1 MKTLR
6 ARIGGATQPIP
17 TTEALVDL
25 SKIAA
30 LAALPKELLS
40 ALERLP
46 QLERRVTELEKAL
59 AGPLCPK
66 CNLPGWHEASNEVT
80 KGLGANF
87 GLRDITYAC
96 LRCGYRK
103 TVPPE

>member
-1 MKTLR
+1 M
-6 ARIGGATQPIP
+6 
-17 TTEALVDL
+17 DL

-46 QLERRVTELEKAL
+46 MLEQRIALLEKML

-66 CNLPGWHEASNEVT
+66 CNMPGWHEASNSPA
-80 KGLGANF
+80 KIGADF
-87 GLRDITYAC
+87 GLSDVTWAC

-103 TVPPE
+103 VVPPE